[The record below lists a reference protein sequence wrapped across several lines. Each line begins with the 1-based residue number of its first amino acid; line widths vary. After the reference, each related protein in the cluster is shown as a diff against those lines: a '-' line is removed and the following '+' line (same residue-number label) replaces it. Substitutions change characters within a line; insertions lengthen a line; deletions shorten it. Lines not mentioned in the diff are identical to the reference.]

1 MVFMNCPC
9 GSGFPV
15 RRVNGGVPW
24 CTACQ
29 GTNRLHGKLPRRE
42 VDVPRDVIT
51 RQIKARR
58 RIEAM
63 EEMLD
68 ALC

>member
-1 MVFMNCPC
+1 MNCPC
-9 GSGFPV
+9 GSDLKV

-24 CTACQ
+24 CPACKRTPQ
-29 GTNRLHGKLPRRE
+29 THGKRTRRE

-51 RQIKARR
+51 RQLEARR
-58 RIEAM
+58 RLEAL

-68 ALC
+68 ALA